1 MCSRAPEPAFA
12 GISSSALNGRVGT
25 ENRAG
30 GSKEEEVPLRE
41 KADGSL
47 SPWHDRHSTS
57 TQAPK
62 NPSDL

>member
-1 MCSRAPEPAFA
+1 MCSQAPEPAFA

-47 SPWHDRHSTS
+47 SPLAFNKYSGTKK
-57 TQAPK
+57 PE
-62 NPSDL
+62 